1 MHRKT
6 NSGHQGGSALA
17 QSRFLTHT
25 LVLLAAALIPILTA
39 FDRLHTDAVYGANPS
54 LPLTSVKATHVD
66 DVVLSSGGYIMK
78 VSASTADTPARRDV
92 TYYTMKPGDTVANV
106 AGRFGLTVDTLRWA
120 NNILD
125 PSGVTQG
132 HRIIIPPVNGIL
144 VKVAADTQ
152 LNALAVQYHVNVQ
165 DIIDFNLIRDPGN
178 LKPGTMLMLPDG
190 VGPPLDSPAVGK
202 RTIKTV
208 TWNRFGRPVT
218 TFSVTYSSSSP
229 PTYTSSGTVAGSGGK
244 FPYGYCTWW
253 VAHKRFVPW
262 NGDAWS
268 WWYNAQQFG
277 FAEGQFPQVGAIMV
291 QGISWSS
298 PVGHVAYVE
307 SVNPDGSFTV
317 SEMNYG
323 RWGVVDY
330 RTIKSTAGLDL
341 LGFIY

>member
-1 MHRKT
+1 M
-6 NSGHQGGSALA
+6 
-17 QSRFLTHT
+17 
-25 LVLLAAALIPILTA
+25 LLAAALIPILTA
-39 FDRLHTDAVYGANPS
+39 FDRLHTDVVYGANPS
-54 LPLTSVKATHVD
+54 LPLTSVKTTHVD
-66 DVVLSSGGYIMK
+66 DVVLSQGGYIMK
-78 VSASTADTPARRDV
+78 VSGSTADTPPRRDV
-92 TYYTMKPGDTVANV
+92 IYYSMKPGDTVQNV

-125 PSGVTQG
+125 VTGVTEG
-132 HRIIIPPVNGIL
+132 HRIVIPPVNGIL
-144 VKVAADTQ
+144 VKAGADTK
-152 LNALAVQYHVNVQ
+152 LTALAIQYHVNVQ
-165 DIIDFNLIRDPGN
+165 DIIDFNLIRDPSN
-178 LKPGTMLMLPDG
+178 LQAGTMVMLPDG
-190 VGPPLDSPAVGK
+190 VGPPLDTPTVGR
-202 RTIKTV
+202 RTVKTV
-208 TWNRFGRPVT
+208 TWNRGKLLT
-218 TFSVTYSSSSP
+218 SYSVTYSSSSA
-229 PTYTSSGTVAGSGGK
+229 PTYSNSPVAGSGGH

-262 NGDAWS
+262 NGDAWQ
-268 WWYNAQQFG
+268 WWFNAQQFG
-277 FAEGQFPQVGAIMV
+277 FTEGQVPQVGSIMV

>member
-39 FDRLHTDAVYGANPS
+39 FDRLHTDVVYGANPS
-54 LPLTSVKATHVD
+54 LPITSVKATHVD

-78 VSASTADTPARRDV
+78 VSASTADAPIRRDV
-92 TYYTMKPGDTVANV
+92 IYYTMKPGDTLDNV
-106 AGRFGLTVDTLRWA
+106 AGRFGLTMDTIRWA

-132 HRIIIPPVNGIL
+132 HRILIPPVNGIL
-144 VKVAADTQ
+144 VKVGSDTQ
-152 LNALAVQYHVNVQ
+152 LSALATKYHVNVQ
-165 DIIDFNLIRDPGN
+165 DIIDFNLVRDPDHLQAGA
-178 LKPGTMLMLPDG
+178 MLMLPDG
-190 VGPPLDSPAVGK
+190 VGPPMDTTLGRHTV
-202 RTIKTV
+202 KTV
-208 TWNRFGRPVT
+208 TWNRFGKPVT
-218 TFSVTYSSSSP
+218 NYSVTYSSSSP
-229 PTYTSSGTVAGSGGK
+229 PTYVNTAVSGAGNK

-262 NGDAWS
+262 NGNAWQ

-277 FAEGQFPQVGAIMV
+277 FAEGQVPQVGAIMV

-330 RTIKSTAGLDL
+330 RTIKSTAGLDV

>member
-6 NSGHQGGSALA
+6 HSGHQGGSALA

-39 FDRLHTDAVYGANPS
+39 FDRLHTDVVYGANPS

-66 DVVLSSGGYIMK
+66 DVVLSQGGYIMK
-78 VSASTADTPARRDV
+78 VSASTADAPTRRDV
-92 TYYTMKPGDTVANV
+92 VYYTMKPGDTVQNV

-125 PSGVTQG
+125 VTGVTEG
-132 HRIIIPPVNGIL
+132 HRIVIPPVNGIL
-144 VKVAADTQ
+144 VKAGATTQ
-152 LNALAVQYHVNVQ
+152 LGALAIQYHVNVQ
-165 DIIDFNLIRDPGN
+165 DIIDFNLIRDPSH
-178 LKPGTMLMLPDG
+178 LQAGTMVMLPDG
-190 VGPPLDSPAVGK
+190 VGPPLDTPTVGR
-202 RTIKTV
+202 RTVKTV
-208 TWNRFGRPVT
+208 TWNRFGKPVT
-218 TFSVTYSSSSP
+218 SYSVTYASSSP
-229 PTYTSSGTVAGSGGK
+229 PTYSNSPVVGSGGH

-262 NGDAWS
+262 NGDAWQ
-268 WWYNAQQFG
+268 WWFNAQQFG
-277 FAEGQFPQVGAIMV
+277 FAEGQVPQVGSIMV

-330 RTIKSTAGLDL
+330 RTLKSTAGLDL

>member
-39 FDRLHTDAVYGANPS
+39 FDRLHTDVVYGANPS

-66 DVVLSSGGYIMK
+66 DVVLSQGGYIMK
-78 VSASTADTPARRDV
+78 VSASTADAPTRRDV
-92 TYYTMKPGDTVANV
+92 VYYTMKPGDTVQNV

-120 NNILD
+120 NNIMD
-125 PSGVTQG
+125 VTGVTEG
-132 HRIIIPPVNGIL
+132 HRIVIPPVNGIL
-144 VKVAADTQ
+144 VKAGANTQ
-152 LNALAVQYHVNVQ
+152 LSALAIQYHVNVQ
-165 DIIDFNLIRDPGN
+165 DIIDFNLIRDPSH
-178 LKPGTMLMLPDG
+178 LQAGTMVMLPDG
-190 VGPPLDSPAVGK
+190 VGPPLDTPTVGR
-202 RTIKTV
+202 RTVKTV
-208 TWNRFGRPVT
+208 TWNRFGKPVT
-218 TFSVTYSSSSP
+218 SYSVTYSSSSP
-229 PTYTSSGTVAGSGGK
+229 PTYSNSPVVGSGGH

-262 NGDAWS
+262 NGDAWQ
-268 WWYNAQQFG
+268 WWFNAQQFG
-277 FAEGQFPQVGAIMV
+277 FAEGQVPQVGAIMV

-330 RTIKSTAGLDL
+330 RTLKSTAGLDL